1 MTVGLGPATPH
12 GHGVEVADLNDD
24 GLSYERV
31 AERLGSSQSAVSQRA
46 QAGGL
51 VEGRRARELVNDLVA
66 ACVAEPK

>member
-1 MTVGLGPATPH
+1 M
-12 GHGVEVADLNDD
+12 ADLNDD

-66 ACVAEPK
+66 ACVAESK